1 MSYFRISFTVGLILL
16 SIMLLTI
23 VNRPAMRHTG
33 VAEAQA
39 ACTPPLY
46 QGYPSTC
53 GTLSIMWL
61 NRNPISQ
68 IDHFD
73 ILRAGAKI
81 GEAPASALYYSDT
94 VGCGFGASY
103 TIRQVMKSGATCSTQ
118 TTGNLPHTR
127 PCDMCTGD
135 SPVLNVVSAAN
146 YNAPVMFHSLATIFA
161 NPGQQFT
168 SATAENDGRTLP
180 FTLGGTQMTVDGE
193 AAALIYVS
201 PTQINFLVPQARPG
215 VSEVII
221 TGSGG
226 QRTAGMA
233 YTGPNPGIFTADSS
247 GRGVAAALSTVD
259 GQTFKSVFDA
269 QRQAIPIAFDPGGR
283 PTYLI
288 LFGTS
293 IRERGEI
300 SVKIAGQNCPVTW
313 SGAHPGMSGLD
324 QINVQLPSTLR
335 GVGKTWIFTDVGG
348 LSANQT
354 QIHMGN

>member
-1 MSYFRISFTVGLILL
+1 MDPRDPQNDRIRRFDP
-16 SIMLLTI
+16 
-23 VNRPAMRHTG
+23 NAPRPPRPAGGRPNRQPPSGPPRSPTG
-33 VAEAQA
+33 ALR
-39 ACTPPLY
+39 PL
-46 QGYPSTC
+46 P
-53 GTLSIMWL
+53 
-61 NRNPISQ
+61 
-68 IDHFD
+68 
-73 ILRAGAKI
+73 
-81 GEAPASALYYSDT
+81 
-94 VGCGFGASY
+94 
-103 TIRQVMKSGATCSTQ
+103 
-118 TTGNLPHTR
+118 
-127 PCDMCTGD
+127 
-135 SPVLNVVSAAN
+135 SPVAVPPP
-146 YNAPVMFHSLATIFA
+146 APPVAQDDGSPFRLDPNSP
-161 NPGQQFT
+161 PGEF
-168 SATAENDGRTLP
+168 
-180 FTLGGTQMTVDGE
+180 
-193 AAALIYVS
+193 
-201 PTQINFLVPQARPG
+201 NFLVPQARPG

-247 GRGVAAALSTVD
+247 GRGVAAALTTVD
-259 GQTFKSVFDA
+259 GQNFKNVFDA
-269 QRQAIPIAFDPGGR
+269 QRQAIPIPFDPGGR